1 MFRCLE
7 FAFRFVLLRRS
18 EKISVSFIISLRF
31 FLLELAGDREKV
43 CRHRAKLG
51 AHTRELLSAAIVH
64 IRLSSSGG

>member
-7 FAFRFVLLRRS
+7 FAFRFVLLQRS
-18 EKISVSFIISLRF
+18 NPQPVSLSVCF

-51 AHTRELLSAAIVH
+51 AHTSELLSAAIVH